1 MAGRKKSKFRKY
13 FSTIVSASKIPKIKC
28 CFCSFMISENST
40 RMKKH
45 IEVQCKK
52 VPANIREMAS
62 AKDSE
67 SNLLDEDMDSEEIVE
82 TTSTTVCG
90 RRYVILVFYVIN
102 GK

>member
-1 MAGRKKSKFRKY
+1 
-13 FSTIVSASKIPKIKC
+13 
-28 CFCSFMISENST
+28 MISENST

-45 IEVQCKK
+45 IEVQCNK
-52 VPANIREMAS
+52 VPANIREIAS

-82 TTSTTVCG
+82 TKSTIVCG
-90 RRYVILVFYVIN
+90 RRYVILVFYAIN

>member
-1 MAGRKKSKFRKY
+1 M
-13 FSTIVSASKIPKIKC
+13 
-28 CFCSFMISENST
+28 
-40 RMKKH
+40 
-45 IEVQCKK
+45 QCKK

-67 SNLLDEDMDSEEIVE
+67 SNLLEDMDSEEIVE

>member
-1 MAGRKKSKFRKY
+1 
-13 FSTIVSASKIPKIKC
+13 
-28 CFCSFMISENST
+28 MISENST

-82 TTSTTVCG
+82 TTSTTVCS

>member
-1 MAGRKKSKFRKY
+1 
-13 FSTIVSASKIPKIKC
+13 
-28 CFCSFMISENST
+28 MISENST

-45 IEVQCKK
+45 IEAHCKK
-52 VPANIREMAS
+52 VVVPANIREMAS